1 MSEIATGK
9 LLLPVAVIGG
19 GLLIGYIARRRHL
32 AGQPADEPRLRYL
45 SRVIKLVGIGVFS
58 PPVVLIAML
67 SRPLSGSEVW
77 SMSLLGAVALLTGA
91 LAGRTVIALRDP
103 PDREAGAFLGCAAMT
118 NILSFGGLICF
129 VFWGN
134 TGLQLTYLFK
144 MFEQFLYFGIFYT
157 WCSLYSPDL
166 PPDHRGVIQSFRR
179 NPITLVPLVTVVAG
193 LVANAWLFGTY
204 GPEFRLPAFCYQIN
218 TIAVPLQT
226 GLMAFAVGLT
236 MAPARVAGYKAE
248 IGYIAG
254 IKFGVMPLVT
264 ILLAA
269 ALVHQGLLSESG
281 LRVAVILSAMPV
293 AFNSL
298 IPPSLYHLDE
308 DLANSC
314 WIATT
319 CCLLILVPALYF
331 LVGPGAEG
339 LLFLDGQ
346 LAVGGGN

>member
-1 MSEIATGK
+1 
-9 LLLPVAVIGG
+9 
-19 GLLIGYIARRRHL
+19 
-32 AGQPADEPRLRYL
+32 
-45 SRVIKLVGIGVFS
+45 
-58 PPVVLIAML
+58 
-67 SRPLSGSEVW
+67 
-77 SMSLLGAVALLTGA
+77 
-91 LAGRTVIALRDP
+91 
-103 PDREAGAFLGCAAMT
+103 
-118 NILSFGGLICF
+118 
-129 VFWGN
+129 
-134 TGLQLTYLFK
+134 
-144 MFEQFLYFGIFYT
+144 
-157 WCSLYSPDL
+157 
-166 PPDHRGVIQSFRR
+166 
-179 NPITLVPLVTVVAG
+179 
-193 LVANAWLFGTY
+193 
-204 GPEFRLPAFCYQIN
+204 
-218 TIAVPLQT
+218 
-226 GLMAFAVGLT
+226 
-236 MAPARVAGYKAE
+236 
-248 IGYIAG
+248 
-254 IKFGVMPLVT
+254 MPLVT